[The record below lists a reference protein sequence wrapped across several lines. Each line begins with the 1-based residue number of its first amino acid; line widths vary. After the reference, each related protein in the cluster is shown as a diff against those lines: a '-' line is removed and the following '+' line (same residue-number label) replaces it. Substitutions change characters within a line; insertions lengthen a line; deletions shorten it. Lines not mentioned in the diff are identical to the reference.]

1 MKRIIST
8 FFGILFMA
16 TQASATQSNLV
27 MQCTGNHS
35 TNTLVSVWEV
45 IGSEGLAQLNI
56 YVRQSGN
63 NDGDVAS
70 TRVFGA
76 ESISKNYIPLKKS
89 AFGWAMRQSAQ
100 AIKNDK
106 SYGFVFVVAP
116 SYPTEKNQGEKIENL
131 YLNLQR
137 YEGSAPNLMV
147 LNGLVEELSCS
158 PSKI

>member
-1 MKRIIST
+1 MISAVLGT
-8 FFGILFMA
+8 LFVA

-35 TNTLVSVWEV
+35 TNTLVSVYEV
-45 IGSEGLAQLNI
+45 IGSEGLAELNI
-56 YVRQSGN
+56 IVRQSGN
-63 NDGDVAS
+63 NDEDVAS

-89 AFGWAMRQSAQ
+89 AFGWAMRQSAK
-100 AIKNDK
+100 AIQNDQF
-106 SYGFVFVVAP
+106 YGFMFVVAP
-116 SYPTEKNQGEKIENL
+116 SYPTEKNQGEKPETL

-147 LNGLVEELSCS
+147 LNGQVEELSCRS
-158 PSKI
+158 SKI